1 MTQSELSSVDTAAA
15 SDETASRETTSPET
29 GALVVQVRDLHKS
42 FDELKVLKGVTLELR
57 ENEFVALLGRSGG
70 GKSTLLRLLEGL
82 DTQYEGTIAVAA
94 ERSVVFQEPR
104 LLPWK
109 KVWQNVAVGLRK
121 PARELKE
128 ISLAALRE
136 VGLESKANNWPST
149 LSGGEAQRVGLAR
162 ALVREPKL
170 LLLDEPFGA
179 LDALTRLK
187 MHGELKRL
195 IAAHKPGV
203 VLVTHD
209 VEEALALAQRLLVL
223 DSGEIVLDQ
232 LIDDDSR
239 SHPDKL
245 AIIRDKTLAALGVND
260 HV

>member
-1 MTQSELSSVDTAAA
+1 MTQLEHI
-15 SDETASRETTSPET
+15 ETLAQA
-29 GALVVQVRDLHKS
+29 GNLVVRVSNLHKN
-42 FDELKVLKGVTLELR
+42 FGELQVLKGITLELR

-82 DTQYEGTIAVAA
+82 DTDYLGEIEVAA

-109 KVWQNVAVGLRK
+109 KVWQNVVVGIRR
-121 PARELKE
+121 PAKDLKD
-128 ISLAALRE
+128 IALAALRE

-195 IAAHKPGV
+195 ISAHKPGV

-223 DSGEIVLDQ
+223 DSGEIVLDEQ
-232 LIDDDSR
+232 ISDDSR

-245 AIIRDKTLAALGVND
+245 AEIREKTLAALGVYD